1 VKALKATKQKD
12 AILTAVRSMNNHPSA
27 DEIYR
32 KLRESYPRLS
42 LGTVYRNLN
51 AFAEKGDIRKIST
64 LEGGDRY
71 DFRTDKHEHM
81 LCENCG
87 QVFDIEAEI
96 DIKFKDAESAMDGH
110 TLYGYIMILH
120 GLCSTCRGRRY
131 PNTFGGPQ

>member
-1 VKALKATKQKD
+1 MSGVCPLKASNKEV
-12 AILTAVRSMNNHPSA
+12 ILTTVRAMRNHPTA

-32 KLRESYPRLS
+32 KLRVDFPRLS

-51 AFAEKGDIRKIST
+51 IFARNGDIRRVIT

-87 QVFDIEAEI
+87 QVFDVEAEVEL
-96 DIKFKDAESAMDGH
+96 KLKESESASNEC
-110 TLYGYIMILH
+110 TLKGYTLFLH
-120 GLCSTCRGRRY
+120 GLCSKCGSETGSS
-131 PNTFGGPQ
+131 

>member
-1 VKALKATKQKD
+1 MKTVKATRQKD

-71 DFRTDKHEHM
+71 DYRTEKHEHM

-87 QVFDIEAEI
+87 QVYDIEAEI
-96 DIKFKDAESAMDGH
+96 DIKFKDEETAMGGH

-120 GLCSTCRGRRY
+120 GLCGACKGRRY
-131 PNTFGGPQ
+131 PNSFTGPQ